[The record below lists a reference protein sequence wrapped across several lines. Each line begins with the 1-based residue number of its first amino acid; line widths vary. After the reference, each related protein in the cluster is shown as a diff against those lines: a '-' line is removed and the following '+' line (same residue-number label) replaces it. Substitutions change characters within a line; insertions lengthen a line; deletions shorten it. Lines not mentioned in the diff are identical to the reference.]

1 MDIGIPPGYVNGR
14 GGRVITT
21 AEWEAECFA
30 EQVAAAVMREKQEAR
45 LQKAVAAAMGTVPQ
59 PPRSEQIYR
68 LAERIDQHLDVV
80 EEKIEGIMV
89 RPPSPT
95 EIAIAA
101 RAAAYSEF
109 AVAPPAYSEIA
120 VAPPVYAEAPRDNL
134 AAELAQ
140 MKAMMEQMRLEKE
153 RMETEARRKAEE
165 EAIAAR
171 IRVEQE
177 EARELAEIHKKL
189 ALNWYGNSWCHEQRL
204 AADLAAGDCGV
215 TFIKKLEAAGEI
227 VLYAVYTET
236 NTSNGTL
243 KALQLLITSQKV
255 YSFQVHTETSR
266 TTHTTH
272 GLCLSSGLHYMP
284 VYTFDKPLNLKQTKM
299 LSILKQPTQYKSQS
313 SGGAIIKSMER
324 PIDSAQKLEAQKKF
338 ESIIRLIPGSYQNG
352 DWQPMDGFFGLYFN
366 ETIMEVN
373 EFPGHAL

>member
-153 RMETEARRKAEE
+153 RMETEARRKAAEDAKRKVE
-165 EAIAAR
+165 QEKMMATLR
-171 IRVEQE
+171 MEQE
-177 EARELAEIHKKL
+177 EARELEEIHKKL
-189 ALNWYGNSWCHEQRL
+189 HESNMKSYGWHLDDRNQAILTSIARHETALFYEQSE
-204 AADLAAGDCGV
+204 
-215 TFIKKLEAAGEI
+215 KKLTYI
-227 VLYAVYTET
+227 IT
-236 NTSNGTL
+236 NKNIYRVWGFGYPIPKL
-243 KALQLLITSQKV
+243 GLI
-255 YSFQVHTETSR
+255 
-266 TTHTTH
+266 
-272 GLCLSSGLHYMP
+272 
-284 VYTFDKPLNLKQTKM
+284 YTFDTTLTKKQTLFLEKGVARTDCEHGPL
-299 LSILKQPTQYKSQS
+299 LSRVSHLHYGAG
-313 SGGAIIKSMER
+313 GGAFDR
-324 PIDSAQKLEAQKKF
+324 HLSAPKKF
-338 ESIIRLIPGSYQNG
+338 ESVIRLIPGSYKNG
-352 DWQPMDGFFGLYFN
+352 DWCQLDGFFGMYFN
-366 ETIMEVN
+366 ETTMEVS
-373 EFPGHAL
+373 ELPPPSL